1 MNVDDIGDPNI
12 SPQERHEFVTQ
23 TISKAKRGEE
33 VPVEFIIKLHP
44 KNPFIKFN
52 ETDTLFSV
60 METLGNGVHRIAITN
75 EEGNKITGILSQR
88 RLIKYMWENARR
100 FLHWTFI

>member
-1 MNVDDIGDPNI
+1 
-12 SPQERHEFVTQ
+12 
-23 TISKAKRGEE
+23 
-33 VPVEFIIKLHP
+33 
-44 KNPFIKFN
+44 
-52 ETDTLFSV
+52 